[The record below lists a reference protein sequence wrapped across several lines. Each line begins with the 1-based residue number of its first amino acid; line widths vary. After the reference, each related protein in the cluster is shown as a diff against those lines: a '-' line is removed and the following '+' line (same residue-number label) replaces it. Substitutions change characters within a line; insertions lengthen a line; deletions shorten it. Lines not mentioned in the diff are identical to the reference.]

1 MKNLILPMNKT
12 RLKRL
17 PELILLM
24 RSRKKRPSR
33 DSGNFAGGDVP
44 AQARGHDRK
53 TLQLCR
59 QVADTLG
66 LVLSGECDDDILRSL
81 RVVAVVPAPDASQL
95 LVIVAPAL
103 ADEALEPA
111 DVLNRLASCTGRLR
125 CEVAAAISRRR
136 TPRLAFQFV
145 SSPSPIS

>member
-1 MKNLILPMNKT
+1 
-12 RLKRL
+12 
-17 PELILLM
+17 M
-24 RSRKKRPSR
+24 RSRKKWRKPRTRDGEGYFDVGLTGGCDASR
-33 DSGNFAGGDVP
+33 AP
-44 AQARGHDRK
+44 QTRRHDRK

-66 LVLSGECDDDILRSL
+66 LVLSGECDDDLLRSL
-81 RVVAVVPAPDASQL
+81 HVVAVTPAPDASQL

-103 ADEALEPA
+103 SSEKVDPTQ
-111 DVLNRLASCTGRLR
+111 VLSRLAACAGRLR

-145 SSPSPIS
+145 SGLPDIT